1 MSGNARAGL
10 GRGTR
15 RVYKARVSDESGSMA
30 QAERLLRGLNE
41 TGAAPL
47 ELVEKLAELARG
59 GAEAALLGALQSSEG
74 DRRLAA
80 ALALARAGLVGAAK
94 SGTVSAGTVS
104 TGAVSTG
111 EQVQRALLAG
121 LADTRSDRRW
131 AATVELAGLLVSAPA
146 ALQLLSVLSRE
157 GNPLQRRMAFYCMA
171 RARAGE
177 ETVLLD
183 GLADEESLVVL
194 AALSALG
201 RLAGIS
207 DAALASVE
215 RLADDH
221 CDSAV
226 RRAASEYARRLKR

>member
-1 MSGNARAGL
+1 VSGNARAGI

-15 RVYKARVSDESGSMA
+15 RRYKARVSDDPGSMA

-41 TGAAPL
+41 EGAAPL
-47 ELVEKLAELARG
+47 ELVDSLAELARG

-80 ALALARAGLVGAAK
+80 ALALARAGLAGAAT
-94 SGTVSAGTVS
+94 SGTVSAGN
-104 TGAVSTG
+104 VSTG

-131 AATVELAGLLVSAPA
+131 AAAVELAGLLAFAPA

-157 GNPLQRRMAFYCMA
+157 GSPLQRRMAFYCMS
-171 RARAGE
+171 RAGAGE
-177 ETVLLD
+177 EAVLLD
-183 GLADEESLVVL
+183 GLADQESLVVL

-201 RLAGIS
+201 RSGGIS
-207 DAALASVE
+207 DGALASVE

-226 RRAASEYARRLKR
+226 RRTASEYVRRLKR

>member
-1 MSGNARAGL
+1 
-10 GRGTR
+10 
-15 RVYKARVSDESGSMA
+15 MA

-41 TGAAPL
+41 AGAAPL
-47 ELVEKLAELARG
+47 ELVEKLAELARC
-59 GAEAALLGALQSSEG
+59 GAEAALLEALQSSEG

-80 ALALARAGLVGAAK
+80 ALALARAGLAGAAT
-94 SGTVSAGTVS
+94 SDAVS
-104 TGAVSTG
+104 TGALSTG

-121 LADTRSDRRW
+121 LADSRSDRRW
-131 AATVELAGLLVSAPA
+131 AATVELAGLLASAPA
-146 ALQLLSVLSRE
+146 ALQLLSVLSQE

-183 GLADEESLVVL
+183 GLGDQESLVVL

-215 RLADDH
+215 RVADDH

-226 RRAASEYARRLKR
+226 RRTASEYVRRLKR